1 MKKYQNISTLF
12 YIVSAL
18 FNLLAIISLSGGME
32 GSTGFVWLSV
42 GSVFLCLG
50 SLYARKSKENRDD
63 SNSDSDKKNDP

>member
-18 FNLLAIISLSGGME
+18 FNLLAIISLSGGTQNSM
-32 GSTGFVWLSV
+32 GFVWLSL

-50 SLYARKSKENRDD
+50 TLYSRKSRENSGDNDSHDEKE
-63 SNSDSDKKNDP
+63 